1 MFVNFSDI
9 ANSVKIGLKP
19 NLVVALA
26 AEEELLKALSTAKS
40 KYLSKVILIGSQEEI
55 RKISADK
62 KINLQDMQI
71 IDIVDLVAACNK
83 AVSLVHQGE
92 ADFIMKGLVDTSI
105 FLKVVIDKNNGLM
118 MGRLL
123 SSIMIM
129 KIKTYHK
136 FLMISDGGIIIDPDL
151 EKKKGIIE
159 NAVDLAN
166 LLGIQPVKV
175 GCLAAKEKVNLKMP
189 ATVDAVALKKLSE
202 KHYFG
207 ENVIVDGPLAMD
219 LMVSSKAAQIKG
231 YVSEVAGDVDVIL
244 VPNIET
250 GNAVSKV
257 MTHLGNAESAG
268 IVMGACVPIILTS
281 RSDSYENK
289 LNSIILGTYLAQH
302 MGDCHETREEQK
314 KRNEKVINRK

>member
-1 MFVNFSDI
+1 MIDNFSDI
-9 ANSVKIGLKP
+9 TNSVKLGSKP
-19 NLVVALA
+19 TLVVALA
-26 AEEELLKALSTAKS
+26 AEAELLKALSTAKGR
-40 KYLSKVILIGSQEEI
+40 YLIKIILVGSQEEI
-55 RKISADK
+55 LKISADK
-62 KINLQDMQI
+62 KIDLSDMQI
-71 IDIVDLVAACNK
+71 IDIVDLVTACDK

-105 FLKVVIDKNNGLM
+105 FLKAVINKTNGLTI
-118 MGRLL
+118 GRLL

-129 KIKTYHK
+129 KLKTYHK

-159 NAVDLAN
+159 NVVVLAK
-166 LLGIQPVKV
+166 LLGIQPVKI
-175 GCLAAKEKVNLKMP
+175 GCLAAKEKVNPKMP
-189 ATVDAVALKKLSE
+189 ATVDAAALKELSE

-207 ENVIVDGPLAMD
+207 ENVIVEGPIAMD
-219 LMVSSKAAQIKG
+219 LMVSKKAAQIKG

-244 VPNIET
+244 APNIET
-250 GNAVSKV
+250 GNAILKV

-268 IVMGACVPIILTS
+268 VVMGACVPIILTS

-289 LNSIILGTYLAQH
+289 LNSITLGIYLTQH

-314 KRNEKVINRK
+314 KRNEKIINRK